1 MATTSSSPMFSLP
14 FICLYC
20 FFVLCMQVPSSSS
33 VSFSYNFSDPSTDD
47 PCGRDIVCHPDAEF
61 VRSTLAIELTK
72 NQQTGTITHS
82 QGRIWYAHPVP
93 LWDEVTGEVASFT
106 TTFSFNITP
115 TISGQYLECN
125 NWTSRSGDG
134 MTFFLAPWPHFSG
147 GVVLANATGGGDLNI
162 FNSSNHFN
170 ATGDSRVVAIEFD
183 TFLDDNWDNSSNHIG
198 IDINSIRSVAT
209 NNTLGMNNL
218 TSPFTKA
225 AMVRYNN
232 STNILTADLQIGD
245 TLYHVSATVDLQ
257 GSLPGT
263 VAIGFSASTGDC
275 VELHELLSWSFNS
288 TLETKADQSEPS
300 TTKVKLLVRVLI
312 PVTTVVLVC
321 AGAGLLLWKT
331 RTRRRDTQPYQGTDS
346 DDSSEQIMIEA
357 DFERGVAGPRRYPYR
372 DLAAATGEFDEE
384 NLLGRGGFGRVY
396 QGHVPS
402 YDGQQ
407 QQVAIKKFSSE
418 SSSQSRKEFE
428 AEVKIIGRLR
438 HRNLVRFVVWESC
451 FLLLL
456 SGNGEEIGWFGFLHG
471 GTNEGGD
478 GIYGVDNFLG
488 AKTWRFRFPDGDIE
502 AGMVPSSWNNFL
514 RPLLRFV
521 VVRSNHDERLVR
533 RSLSPEMM
541 SISLGSDRLGSVSL
555 LHRWQNEEEERRKKE
570 EKDCARSSLQE
581 CWSPFF
587 GRLFSACLLSVCL
600 CGLLFDLLH
609 SRKGLLLV
617 YELVPEGSL
626 DKHIY
631 SDNRVLTWP
640 ERYKIILGLGS
651 ALHYLHRDWDQR
663 VVHGDIKPSNIM
675 LDSSYNAKLGDFGLA
690 RLGDHGTGPQTT
702 DLVRGTMG
710 YIDPEFVN
718 THQRS
723 TESDIY
729 SFGIVLL
736 EIVSGRPPVNRLDPS
751 FSLLKWVQSL
761 YCQGEGD
768 ILVGLLGAADARL
781 RGDDDGEAHQ
791 RQMERAL
798 VVGLWCT
805 QRDPGERPSIAEA
818 MHVLQSEHCKLPAL
832 SLHMYYNNNPPP
844 ASVASMGEE
853 CGVSGSSFSSGIRSA
868 AIARSTTGSSGSFA
882 NLPVLPLN
890 TTW

>member
-1 MATTSSSPMFSLP
+1 MAATSSSPMFSLP
-14 FICLYC
+14 FIRLYC

-33 VSFSYNFSDPSTDD
+33 VSFSYNFSNPSTDD

-61 VRSTLAIELTK
+61 VRSTSAIELTK

-93 LWDEVTGEVASFT
+93 LWNEVTGEVASFT
-106 TTFSFNITP
+106 TAFSFNITP
-115 TISGQYLECN
+115 TNSSQYLECN

-134 MTFFLAPWPHFSG
+134 MTFFLAPWPHSSG

-183 TFLDDNWDNSSNHIG
+183 TFLDDNWDNSSDHIG

-209 NNTLGMNNL
+209 NNTLGMNKSSL

-225 AMVRYNN
+225 ALVRYDN
-232 STNILTADLQIGD
+232 STKILTADLQIGD
-245 TLYHVSATVDLQ
+245 TPYHVSATVDLK

-288 TLETKADQSEPS
+288 TLEIKADQSEPS
-300 TTKVKLLVRVLI
+300 TTKAKLLVRVLI

-331 RTRRRDTQPYQGTDS
+331 RTRRKGTQPYQGTES

-357 DFERGVAGPRRYPYR
+357 DFERGVAGPRRYPYH

-384 NLLGRGGFGRVY
+384 NLLGRGGFGSVY
-396 QGHVPS
+396 RGRLPS

-438 HRNLVRFVVWESC
+438 HRNLVQ
-451 FLLLL
+451 LL
-456 SGNGEEIGWFGFLHG
+456 GWC
-471 GTNEGGD
+471 D
-478 GIYGVDNFLG
+478 
-488 AKTWRFRFPDGDIE
+488 
-502 AGMVPSSWNNFL
+502 
-514 RPLLRFV
+514 
-521 VVRSNHDERLVR
+521 
-533 RSLSPEMM
+533 
-541 SISLGSDRLGSVSL
+541 
-555 LHRWQNEEEERRKKE
+555 
-570 EKDCARSSLQE
+570 
-581 CWSPFF
+581 
-587 GRLFSACLLSVCL
+587 
-600 CGLLFDLLH
+600 

-631 SDNRVLTWP
+631 SSNRVLTWP

-751 FSLLKWVQSL
+751 FLLLKWVQSL

-768 ILVGLLGAADARL
+768 ILVGLLDAADARL
-781 RGDDDGEAHQ
+781 RGDDDDEAHL
-791 RQMERAL
+791 RQMERVL

-805 QRDPGERPSIAEA
+805 QRDPGERPSIVEA

-832 SLHMYYNNNPPP
+832 SLHMCYNNNPPP
-844 ASVASMGEE
+844 AGVASMGDE
-853 CGVSGSSFSSGIRSA
+853 CGVSGSSFSSGVRSA

-882 NLPVLPLN
+882 NLPVLPPN
-890 TTW
+890 STW